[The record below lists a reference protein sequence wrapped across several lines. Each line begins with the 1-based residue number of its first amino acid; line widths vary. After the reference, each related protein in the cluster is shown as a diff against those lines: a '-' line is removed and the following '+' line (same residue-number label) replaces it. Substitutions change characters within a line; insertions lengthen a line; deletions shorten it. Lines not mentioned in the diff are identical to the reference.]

1 MLGLFPEEN
10 VSTDL
15 DLAGGGGGVQ
25 PCLFLLLPRGGRS
38 RRVPWHLLRLN
49 RYRRGP
55 GAKNSWF
62 QWLFCRHGGLLRA
75 LQLLDRLPRYGR
87 TGGKIWPKWPGG
99 QCQVIFQVI
108 GGSLVRWWGGEVVGW
123 LGDHSGG
130 EEVRR
135 AGGRLVILPRKP
147 DDLHYCASQ
156 HSLQITH
163 EIDAWC
169 FQDSCWC
176 SHNQVL
182 WAEQM
187 HFECGPRY
195 AEESF
200 CQVSNLLCQ
209 YIV

>member
-1 MLGLFPEEN
+1 MSQLTLILLVVAAASSPVF
-10 VSTDL
+10 SFCFH
-15 DLAGGGGGVQ
+15 AGGGVGEYHGT
-25 PCLFLLLPRGGRS
+25 CSDSIGIE
-38 RRVPWHLLRLN
+38 
-49 RYRRGP
+49 RGP

-99 QCQVIFQVI
+99 QCQV
-108 GGSLVRWWGGEVVGW
+108 VRWSFRWLGGYWSGGEVVGW

-135 AGGRLVILPRKP
+135 AGGRLVTLPRKP